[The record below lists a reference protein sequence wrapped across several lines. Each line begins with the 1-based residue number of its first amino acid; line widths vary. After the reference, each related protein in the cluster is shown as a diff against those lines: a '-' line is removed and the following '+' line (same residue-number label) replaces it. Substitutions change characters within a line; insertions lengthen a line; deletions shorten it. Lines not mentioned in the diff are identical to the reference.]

1 MPTFRYKAVGHESV
15 PAEGTIV
22 AANRREALQRLIA
35 SGQHPLELRED
46 SGGQGAT
53 GIQFSFGRPAI
64 RLATFTRQ
72 LATLSATGS
81 PIIKGLAAISEQTRD
96 PRAKRVL
103 TDVAESVQ
111 GGSTFADALGK
122 HPRVFPNLMTNMVR
136 VGEMGGTLDTQ
147 LLKLSELYEND
158 EALKGE
164 VQAAL
169 AYPALVLL
177 LGVLSA
183 VILVAFFIPQLES
196 MFDVA
201 GQQLPVPTVV
211 LLATSHFI
219 TGHYIVLVVTLA
231 LLVFAIRSALKEPRI
246 RLAFDRFKLGVPW
259 FGTLIRNLEI
269 ARFTRL
275 LGTLA
280 QAGISLVQALG
291 IVQPV
296 IQNTAVAETVREMIT
311 RISGGERLADLMKE
325 SNIFP
330 PLSVQMVATGEETG
344 HLDEMLLRL
353 ADAYDRE
360 TTASTKVI
368 MSLLAPM
375 LILLVAGFVGFIL
388 MAMILPIFQLSS
400 VMT

>member
-1 MPTFRYKAVGHESV
+1 MPTFWYKALGHEDSA
-15 PAEGTIV
+15 AEGTI
-22 AANRREALQRLIA
+22 AASNRREALQRLIA
-35 SGQHPLELRED
+35 RGQNPVELREHSD
-46 SGGQGAT
+46 GPSAT
-53 GIQFSFGRPAI
+53 DIQLSFGRRSV

-81 PIIKGLAAISEQTRD
+81 PIIKGLAVISEQTKD
-96 PRAKRVL
+96 PNAKRVL
-103 TDVAESVQ
+103 TDVSEAVQ
-111 GGSTFADALGK
+111 GGSTFADALAK

-136 VGEMGGTLDTQ
+136 VGEMGGTLDEQ
-147 LLKLSELYEND
+147 LLKLSELYESE

-183 VILVAFFIPQLES
+183 VILVAFFIPRLES
-196 MFDVA
+196 MFDTA
-201 GQQLPVPTVV
+201 GQALPAPTVI
-211 LLATSHFI
+211 LLAASHFI
-219 TGHYIVLVVTLA
+219 TGHYIVLIIAVALVVLA
-231 LLVFAIRSALKEPRI
+231 GRSALRKPQI
-246 RLAFDRFKLGVPW
+246 RLAFDEFVLRVPW
-259 FGTLIRNLEI
+259 FGTLLKNMEV

-275 LGTLA
+275 LGTLT
-280 QAGISLVQALG
+280 QAGVSIVEALG

-296 IQNTAVAETVREMIT
+296 IQNKAVAETVRQMIT
-311 RISGGERLADLMKE
+311 GISSGDRLADLMRE

-344 HLDEMLLRL
+344 HLDQLLLRL

-368 MSLLAPM
+368 MSLLAPL

-388 MAMILPIFQLSS
+388 IAMILPIFQLST
-400 VMT
+400 VMS